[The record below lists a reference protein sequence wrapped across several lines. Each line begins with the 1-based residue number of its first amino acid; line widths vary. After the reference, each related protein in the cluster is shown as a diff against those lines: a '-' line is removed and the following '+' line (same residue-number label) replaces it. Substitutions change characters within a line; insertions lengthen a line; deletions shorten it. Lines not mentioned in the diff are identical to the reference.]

1 MIVRSFKIHTIKDR
15 GSDTPCISEMTKL
28 FDHLILDSA
37 PLLNNTF
44 PASLAE
50 KYYTVP
56 AVIEEIRDEASR
68 ARLSQLPFN
77 LETRNPSPESLSI
90 VTRFARSTG
99 DLAVLSATD
108 LQVIALT
115 VTLELEKNGLTS
127 KMRRDATEL
136 PKEQTHEG
144 AQEYFA
150 SKNKKATTTLNEP
163 SNDKN
168 KKKTKKHGKG
178 GVEVEFF
185 EDELD
190 ATSSSKIDQ
199 VLKEEVDENDSD
211 GEWITPENIS
221 NLKSTGKS
229 EWSADG
235 VKSSAGKI
243 RSAAAL
249 KTGSAVLS
257 SFRIACITSD
267 FAMQNVLLQ
276 MRLELYTP
284 DGCRVKNVK
293 NWILR
298 CHACFAT
305 MRNMEARFCAKCGGP
320 TLIRT
325 SYMIDDQG
333 ACHLFLRSDFQYNLR
348 GTKYSLPKFKGGR
361 QGDSLILREDQKE
374 FQRQKE
380 HYERVQ
386 AKIQKSQEE
395 VNSLE
400 AIDDRIAAVFG
411 GGNVSQGNR
420 RYDSYDGLAL
430 PTVGFGRRN
439 PNAVN
444 KKRA

>member
-1 MIVRSFKIHTIKDR
+1 
-15 GSDTPCISEMTKL
+15 MTKL

-37 PLLNNTF
+37 PLLNNSF

-68 ARLSQLPFN
+68 ARLGQLPFK
-77 LETRNPSPESLSI
+77 LETRNPSAEAMAI
-90 VTRFARSTG
+90 VTRFARATG
-99 DLAVLSATD
+99 DLSVLSATD

-115 VTLELEKNGLTS
+115 VTLNLEMNGKDS
-127 KMRRDATEL
+127 KMRRDPSEL

-144 AQEYFA
+144 AKEYLA
-150 SKNKKATTTLNEP
+150 SKSKKPLSSAE
-163 SNDKN
+163 SDSKKD
-168 KKKTKKHGKG
+168 KKKKKG
-178 GVEVEFF
+178 GVEVDSFD
-185 EDELD
+185 EDGLD
-190 ATSSSKIDQ
+190 ALNSKMNELPEIMKVEDDDN
-199 VLKEEVDENDSD
+199 ESD
-211 GEWITPENIS
+211 GEWITPDNID
-221 NLKSTGKS
+221 NFKSSGKS
-229 EWSADG
+229 EWSAEG
-235 VKSSAGKI
+235 VIVKDSK
-243 RSAAAL
+243 
-249 KTGSAVLS
+249 KKEKKENAVKES
-257 SFRIACITSD
+257 NASNTTRIACITSD

-293 NWILR
+293 NWLLR
-298 CHACFAT
+298 CHACFST
-305 MRNMEARFCAKCGGP
+305 TRNMEARFCPKCGGP

-325 SYMIDDQG
+325 SFMIDEQG

-348 GTKYSLPKFKGGR
+348 GTKYSLPKAKGGR
-361 QGDSLILREDQKE
+361 QGAPLILREDQKE
-374 FQRQKE
+374 YQRQKE

-386 AKIQKSQEE
+386 AKILKSQEE
-395 VNSLE
+395 AGSLE

-420 RYDSYDGLAL
+420 RYDSYDGLSL

-439 PNAVN
+439 PNAIN